1 MSSYQ
6 NLGRESNSKNAA
18 SPSSPQPEHAGVQIL
33 SPDRGGIEKFVNAM
47 FRHVGSEGFVSL
59 RSFYDD
65 RNERFR
71 ILAVSLK
78 GGLKFLSDTAADEA
92 YRAANNGTRP
102 VVFAPPISI
111 FLTADNAKQN
121 NLLKGPALSVE
132 CDQRPGDAP
141 DFVEVGEAGVAVRD
155 AMRHQ
160 RCVQLVG

>member
-18 SPSSPQPEHAGVQIL
+18 SPSSPRPEHAGVQIL

-71 ILAVSLK
+71 ILAVS
-78 GGLKFLSDTAADEA
+78 FWSFSP
-92 YRAANNGTRP
+92 RP
-102 VVFAPPISI
+102 RPMK
-111 FLTADNAKQN
+111 LTA
-121 NLLKGPALSVE
+121 LLITGPGPLFLLLRS
-132 CDQRPGDAP
+132 RSS
-141 DFVEVGEAGVAVRD
+141 
-155 AMRHQ
+155 
-160 RCVQLVG
+160 